1 MKVVNED
8 GSIKVQ
14 SDYQKEFVSKAKLI
28 EGKWKAPYWVF
39 PEENEEQV
47 KALLMEI
54 YAEDGTPQDTVDVMV
69 NISALEDDDVLSL
82 CGRILC
88 SRRYRDG
95 AVKLGSGVMLMQGGF
110 PARGGSSKYPRV
122 APEEGT
128 VLKVKNVPMSV
139 YERIKEMPNVTLA
152 DDSENKKALHKKR
165 LLEEKEMLLHRLAEI
180 NDKLEALESK
190 EENHKN

>member
-1 MKVVNED
+1 MSRTAVDIIWDTDGIPTDLPRAINIPEEITDED
-8 GSIKVQ
+8 EI
-14 SDYQKEFVSKAKLI
+14 SDYISDLTGYCHQGFELR
-28 EGKWKAPYWVF
+28 WNAPYWVF
-39 PEENEEQV
+39 PEENAEQV

-110 PARGGSSKYPRV
+110 PTRGGSSKYPRV

-128 VLKVKNVPMSV
+128 VLKVKNVPVSV
-139 YERIKEMPNVTLA
+139 YERIKKEMPNVTLA
-152 DDSENKKALHKKR
+152 DDSDNKRALHKKR
-165 LLEEKEMLLHRLAEI
+165 LPYKTRG
-180 NDKLEALESK
+180 
-190 EENHKN
+190 